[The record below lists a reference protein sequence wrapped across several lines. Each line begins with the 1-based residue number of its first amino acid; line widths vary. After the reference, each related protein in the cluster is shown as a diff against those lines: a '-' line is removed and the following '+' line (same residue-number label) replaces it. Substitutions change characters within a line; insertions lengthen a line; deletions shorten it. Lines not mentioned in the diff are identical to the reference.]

1 MEKIRKKLE
10 LIFGKLEIWKKI
22 GQLRENSEIW
32 KNWKFG
38 GNLELWENFGNLEK
52 MWNIGKKI
60 GKKVG
65 NLEKICKFG

>member
-1 MEKIRKKLE
+1 MELILNFGKIGNLEKIE
-10 LIFGKLEIWKKI
+10 QW
-22 GQLRENSEIW
+22 RENSEIW